1 MTWSAERARK
11 RIEGFQDTTPQVK
24 IERFEEDYLPRR
36 ARERALYAA
45 AGVRRPE
52 APPLY
57 DLPDGAAVIVPD
69 AVHVYVRA
77 LSYDDVR
84 LEKGV
89 ETPAGH
95 ARGLSFLHLL
105 YGAGDRAVE
114 AIGAQRVD
122 HHGARMHA
130 VIAEPAGAAN
140 LAARI
145 GQAIALARELT
156 DLAREAAGT
165 IARQQQFPLRFRIG
179 IDAGTCVALNSRRS
193 DEREPV
199 FIGPAA
205 NHAAKLAAGDE
216 EGVYMSDRVR
226 GALGLPVAGSLLMEQ
241 ASRISEQDVFGAL
254 RHFGRYDAR
263 GTAIRL
269 DRWIEEARTNPTT
282 VLSPSDFKFHEH
294 SPPLRSIKY
303 ENLSPAKS
311 IRMDLVSLFADLD
324 EYTAYIDHC
333 MATGCLDTAVRLLH
347 ILRCEFNAVVQED
360 FGGRK
365 VRFIG
370 DCIHAIIAAG
380 RTAVDP
386 ATSVQLAAQCAG
398 GLRSSFDLCQEM
410 VEHADRLGLAIG
422 FELGPTPV
430 SRIGIRG
437 PRSVRVASSLA
448 TRASER
454 LQQGCGGEHT
464 VIGPNAYAAAP
475 ASVRKLFG
483 LSRIVSDLSYD
494 DVASSGAG
502 AGAAAPAGG
511 TSAAILSGTAADAAA
526 AAPARAFHS

>member
-1 MTWSAERARK
+1 MAWNAERARK
-11 RIEGFQDTTPQVK
+11 RIERYQAATPEVK
-24 IERFEEDYLPRR
+24 VERFEEDYLPRR
-36 ARERALYAA
+36 ARERAFLEA
-45 AGVRRPE
+45 AGVRRAE

-57 DLPDGAAVIVPD
+57 DLPNGAAVLVPD

-77 LSYDDVR
+77 LSYDEVR
-84 LEKGV
+84 LENGI
-89 ETPAGH
+89 ETEAGH

-130 VIAEPAGAAN
+130 VVAEPAGAAN

-145 GQAIALARELT
+145 GQALALAREMT
-156 DLAREAAGT
+156 NLAREAAGT
-165 IARQQQFPLRFRIG
+165 IARQQHITLRFRVG
-179 IDAGTCVALNSRRS
+179 IDVGTCVALNSPRA

-226 GALGLPVAGSLLMEQ
+226 AALGLPMVGSLPMEQ
-241 ASRISEQDVFGAL
+241 AIRISEADIFNAL
-254 RHFGRYDAR
+254 RHFAQYDAR
-263 GTAIRL
+263 GTLTRL
-269 DRWIEEARTNPTT
+269 ERWMEEARANPAT
-282 VLSPSDFKFHEH
+282 VLSPADFKFHEH
-294 SPPLRSIKY
+294 SPPLRSIRY
-303 ENLSPAKS
+303 ENLSPARS
-311 IRMDLVSLFADLD
+311 IRMDMVSLFADLD
-324 EYTAYIDHC
+324 GYTAYIDHC
-333 MATGCLDTAVRLLH
+333 MATGCLPTAVRLLN

-360 FGGRK
+360 FEGRK

-370 DCIHAIIAAG
+370 DCIHALLAAG
-380 RTAVDP
+380 RRDVDV
-386 ATSVQLAAQCAG
+386 ASSVELAAQCAG
-398 GLRSSFDLCQEM
+398 GLRSSFNLCQDI
-410 VEHADRLGLAIG
+410 VEHADQLGLAIG

-454 LQQGCGGEHT
+454 LQQACSGQHT
-464 VIGPNAYAAAP
+464 VIGPKAFAAAP
-475 ASVRKLFG
+475 ASVRRLFG
-483 LSRIVSDLSYD
+483 ASRVVSDLSYD
-494 DVASSGAG
+494 DVASSGTG
-502 AGAAAPAGG
+502 IGLAAAAVG
-511 TSAAILSGTAADAAA
+511 TSAAAWSGAAA
-526 AAPARAFHS
+526 AAPARAFLP